1 MRLFLIGIMAMVLTA
16 CGYASR
22 DTEAV
27 GQVKRVMNNTPIL
40 CSDFIDVDLSLGVI
54 RNGVGSVSNEDIWIV
69 VSRPDAEILKK
80 ANEEGQLVKITYDQQ
95 RFAFCTEGRF
105 ATKLEILK

>member
-1 MRLFLIGIMAMVLTA
+1 MKLFLIGIIAMTLTA
-16 CGYASR
+16 CGYSAR

-27 GQVKRVMNNTPIL
+27 GQVKRVMNNTPML

-95 RFAFCTEGRF
+95 RISFCNEGRI
-105 ATKLEILK
+105 ATKVEILK

>member
-1 MRLFLIGIMAMVLTA
+1 MKVATILLALVLTS

-95 RFAFCTEGRF
+95 RFAFCTQGRF
-105 ATKLEILK
+105 ATKVEVLK